1 MGLTDLIFGSFQ
13 TKIAPGSG
21 SAFGVVTLDA
31 AVRQLHKASAHVTRH
46 PIEAEAGSQSDVSD
60 HVQVDPLSIQI
71 EGVITN
77 TPADFLGFNQTGGA
91 DLAQEAYQEL
101 LGKLL
106 TGQIVTVVTSLME
119 YPNMVLES
127 VEVTRD
133 KDNANSL
140 HFSATATQITLVTM
154 QEIAMK
160 APAAATKAKG
170 QVPPKP
176 VPKVPPPPPPPLP
189 PSNTFLVGLTG

>member
-31 AVRQLHKASAHVTRH
+31 AVRQLHKASARVTRH

-60 HVQVDPLSIQI
+60 NVQVDPLSIQI

-77 TPADFLGFNQTGGA
+77 APADFLGFVQTGGA
-91 DLAQEAYQEL
+91 DLAQEAHQEL
-101 LGKLL
+101 LEKVL
-106 TGQIVTVVTSLME
+106 TGQIVTVVTSLLE
-119 YPNMVLES
+119 YPSMVLED

-133 KDNANSL
+133 KDKADAL
-140 HFSATATQITLVTM
+140 YFTAKATQVSLVTM
-154 QEIAMK
+154 EEIAISVTADGGATK
-160 APAAATKAKG
+160 SKGKVPVKPAPAAA
-170 QVPPKP
+170 
-176 VPKVPPPPPPPLP
+176 PPPH
-189 PSNTFLVGLTG
+189 SFLVGLGG